1 MKGNFLQLKFL
12 LSNLDSIL
20 CQIRNLRYR
29 KMELGPFKM
38 GNCSE
43 LSSPPGSGNHQRSL
57 VLLGYLLIL
66 QVSLSVKQDIKRIKY
81 KLVIFLKFSQKVIFK
96 EKKPSLISI
105 LPQMFPGYTY
115 LKRVSR
121 IIPYEMCKFLWGVF
135 RSTYSLLYKETV
147 KQSGHLVM

>member
-43 LSSPPGSGNHQRSL
+43 LSSPSASGNHQRRL
-57 VLLGYLLIL
+57 VLFGYLLIE
-66 QVSLSVKQDIKRIKY
+66 QVSLSLKQDMKRIKY
-81 KLVIFLKFSQKVIFK
+81 KLVIFLKLSQKFIFK
-96 EKKPSLISI
+96 EKKLSLISI
-105 LPQMFPGYTY
+105 LPKMFPGYTY
-115 LKRVSR
+115 LERVSR
-121 IIPYEMCKFLWGVF
+121 IIPYEMCKLLWGVF
-135 RSTYSLLYKETV
+135 RSLSHHLSLNQEEL
-147 KQSGHLVM
+147 